1 MITYNYVCQHK
12 QARWLFLWHASHV
25 SETARLKEIG
35 PKKTATDG
43 STSTQGHLRD
53 SQMIGIIEVLWMIG
67 ILPDLYNYK

>member
-43 STSTQGHLRD
+43 STSTQGHLEGFTNDRYHRGVVD
-53 SQMIGIIEVLWMIG
+53 DRYIT
-67 ILPDLYNYK
+67 